1 MIAYCCRESSEKFNF
16 AEYLEDHFGKFAAIC
31 YDVLLSVHNF
41 VLLSYLQFFMAH
53 FMVETDNTEGN
64 GDRAYYFLAL
74 VNIPLI
80 LVSLKGDFKKN
91 KWFCIAMLVAWSYVF
106 IGKLVETAHS
116 CSSEEYW
123 DEFPVNS
130 SNGFGTWVVRLLG
143 LQVYFASAFQAVPFV
158 YKEVKKEKRMNK
170 VINLSSVI
178 TLVVYLSVYVFF
190 TFDPASS
197 VVDVEDEE
205 EFAGNS
211 TRLDQDYE
219 VNGNWTSCKENFEYE
234 VINDYG
240 RAVAAACALVIN
252 VIPARFALAQLLS
265 GNDSGAM
272 RNLSN
277 SDRLVSAVLIF
288 VSIVVALF
296 MFNRTFWNLVLAVGV
311 ALSAF
316 LGVLVPTVATLFSV
330 EYSEL
335 FNRPQGDLKGIVKN
349 KRPLLDVSPLC
360 KKIFIYSYLSWSV
373 LLTLLSFLSSIFILF
388 SL

>member
-1 MIAYCCRESSEKFNF
+1 M
-16 AEYLEDHFGKFAAIC
+16 
-31 YDVLLSVHNF
+31 LL
-41 VLLSYLQFFMAH
+41 
-53 FMVETDNTEGN
+53 
-64 GDRAYYFLAL
+64 
-74 VNIPLI
+74 
-80 LVSLKGDFKKN
+80 
-91 KWFCIAMLVAWSYVF
+91 AWSYVF
-106 IGKLVETAHS
+106 IGKLLETVYN
-116 CSSEEYW
+116 CTGDQYW
-123 DEFPVNS
+123 DEFPVDS
-130 SNGFGTWVVRLLG
+130 ESGFGTWVVKLLG

-178 TLVVYLSVYVFF
+178 TLVVYLSVYVFY

-197 VVDVEDEE
+197 VLDVEDDDAD
-205 EFAGNS
+205 FGVNS

-219 VNGNWTSCKENFEYE
+219 SSGNWTSCKESFEYK

-240 RAVAAACALVIN
+240 RVIAAACALVIN

-277 SDRLVSAVLIF
+277 SDRLISAVLIF
-288 VSIVVALF
+288 VSILVALF
-296 MFNRTFWNLVLAVGV
+296 MFNRAFWNLVLAIGV

-316 LGVLVPTVATLFSV
+316 LGVLVPAVATLFSA

-335 FNRPQGDLKGIVKN
+335 FNRPHGDMKGIKKN
-349 KRPLLDVSPLC
+349 KRPLLDVSPIC
-360 KKIFIYSYLSWSV
+360 KKIFIFSYLFWSV